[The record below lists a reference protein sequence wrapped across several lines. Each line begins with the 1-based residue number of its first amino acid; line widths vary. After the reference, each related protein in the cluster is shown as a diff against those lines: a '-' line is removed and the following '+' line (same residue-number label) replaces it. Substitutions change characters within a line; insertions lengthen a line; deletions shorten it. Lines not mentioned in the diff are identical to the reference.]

1 MFFYDSYSTEREIP
15 AKFSLFIRMLAE
27 IYGRGSGEEG
37 KRLARRRVVVEGEG
51 VKVNRCIIIVL
62 LNKHTCVQ
70 ASSSRLIKIEFL

>member
-1 MFFYDSYSTEREIP
+1 MKKVNDW
-15 AKFSLFIRMLAE
+15 
-27 IYGRGSGEEG
+27 RGSES
-37 KRLARRRVVVEGEG
+37 RIVEGEG

>member
-1 MFFYDSYSTEREIP
+1 MKEVNDW
-15 AKFSLFIRMLAE
+15 
-27 IYGRGSGEEG
+27 RGSESGM
-37 KRLARRRVVVEGEG
+37 RVVEEGEG